1 MTLALQIVLPEEM
14 RASIRQAIWLDGFQ
28 SGLLVAVAAA
38 VAVVWIAGQRRQG

>member
-28 SGLLVAVAAA
+28 SGILLAVCVA
-38 VAVVWIAGQRRQG
+38 VAVVWLSRRA